1 MTQSQLE
8 LRHLKTLQA
17 LRETGNLSRAAQLLN
32 LTQSAL
38 SHQLKGLEEH
48 YGASLFER
56 KSSPVVFSAPGQ
68 RLLKLADAVL
78 PLVAETQRDVS
89 RILSGAAGTLRI
101 AVECHTCFDWL
112 MPSMDAL
119 RERWPEVEL
128 DIVSGFQADPVGL
141 LHQDRAEL
149 AIVSDIDESETGVVV
164 RPLFEFEIVALL
176 PRGHALLS
184 KPHLEASD
192 FAGHT
197 LITYPVP
204 DEMLD
209 LVRRVLKPAG
219 ITPPRRTTELTV
231 AMLQLVASGRGLAA
245 LPRWAVSG
253 YLERGYV
260 ASQPIGPEGLTGR
273 LYAVVPER
281 LASRPYVSDFV
292 QVMRQ
297 TSLLTLPGVTL
308 MSEWS
313 CAPTTPTRDERYRR
327 PPGSRVCM
335 LPGSPASEK
344 NCHDCL

>member
-1 MTQSQLE
+1 
-8 LRHLKTLQA
+8 
-17 LRETGNLSRAAQLLN
+17 
-32 LTQSAL
+32 
-38 SHQLKGLEEH
+38 
-48 YGASLFER
+48 
-56 KSSPVVFSAPGQ
+56 
-68 RLLKLADAVL
+68 
-78 PLVAETQRDVS
+78 
-89 RILSGAAGTLRI
+89 
-101 AVECHTCFDWL
+101 
-112 MPSMDAL
+112 
-119 RERWPEVEL
+119 
-128 DIVSGFQADPVGL
+128 
-141 LHQDRAEL
+141 
-149 AIVSDIDESETGVVV
+149 V

-204 DEMLD
+204 AEMLD

-308 MSEWS
+308 MSE
-313 CAPTTPTRDERYRR
+313 
-327 PPGSRVCM
+327 
-335 LPGSPASEK
+335 
-344 NCHDCL
+344 